1 MSRVKKSRSL
11 KRVTGGVKTGSKERT
26 KLENKQRKAKQKAAK
41 PFKPTR
47 QRSVYQQ
54 FVDENNLVEKQHSNK
69 PAKSIVDDAVVAEAK
84 AQKTKKELITP
95 MQPKTVETPKEQADD
110 LWDQLEQPTNNNI
123 F

>member
-54 FVDENNLVEKQHSNK
+54 FMDENNLVEKQQANNSVKSANSNQQAPVKKALK
-69 PAKSIVDDAVVAEAK
+69 P
-84 AQKTKKELITP
+84 KKE
-95 MQPKTVETPKEQADD
+95 TVAPVQQQVAIKSQENAND
-110 LWDQLEQPTNNNI
+110 LWDQLEQPTNNDT

>member
-1 MSRVKKSRSL
+1 MSHTQD
-11 KRVTGGVKTGSKERT
+11 KRPLLGSKERT

-54 FVDENNLVEKQHSNK
+54 FMDENNLVEKQQANNSVKSANSNQQAPVKKALK
-69 PAKSIVDDAVVAEAK
+69 P
-84 AQKTKKELITP
+84 KKEAVAPVKQQVAIKS
-95 MQPKTVETPKEQADD
+95 QENAND
-110 LWDQLEQPTNNNI
+110 LWDQLEQPTNNDT

>member
-26 KLENKQRKAKQKAAK
+26 KLEHKQRKAKQKAAK

-54 FVDENNLVEKQHSNK
+54 FMDENNLVEKQQANNSVKSANSNQQAPVKKALK
-69 PAKSIVDDAVVAEAK
+69 P
-84 AQKTKKELITP
+84 KKEAVAPVQQQVAIKS
-95 MQPKTVETPKEQADD
+95 QENAND
-110 LWDQLEQPTNNNI
+110 LWDQLEQPTNNDT

>member
-41 PFKPTR
+41 PFKLTR

-54 FVDENNLVEKQHSNK
+54 FMDENNLVEKQQANNSVKSANSNQQAPVKKALK
-69 PAKSIVDDAVVAEAK
+69 P
-84 AQKTKKELITP
+84 KKEAVAPVKQQVAIKS
-95 MQPKTVETPKEQADD
+95 QENAND
-110 LWDQLEQPTNNNI
+110 LWDQLEQPTNNDT